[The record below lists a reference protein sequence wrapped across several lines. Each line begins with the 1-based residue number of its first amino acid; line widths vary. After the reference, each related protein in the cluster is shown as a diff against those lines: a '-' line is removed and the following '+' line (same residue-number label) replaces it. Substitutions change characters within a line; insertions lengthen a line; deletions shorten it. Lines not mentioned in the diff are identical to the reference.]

1 LYWSKTFTNQL
12 SRHSMKTLLSHS
24 LQKAL
29 RLYNIRKP
37 YYFVYTYKKY
47 YTTEVNQER
56 HITEEYETNDTGFT
70 VVDLKKKYELRDTT
84 LDNIDK
90 RAFKRDT
97 SDDQTFEE
105 WLKEIESKREKFEL
119 LQVVDKRNP
128 VDRKSLEEI
137 HQIYDQ
143 HIALLEES

>member
-1 LYWSKTFTNQL
+1 
-12 SRHSMKTLLSHS
+12 
-24 LQKAL
+24 
-29 RLYNIRKP
+29 
-37 YYFVYTYKKY
+37 
-47 YTTEVNQER
+47 
-56 HITEEYETNDTGFT
+56 
-70 VVDLKKKYELRDTT
+70 RDTT

-143 HIALLEES
+143 HIALLEESERLDENPDIQLTKEQQEIQKEMKEVRFRQDRREQIV